1 MYLPPLAELLDRLT
15 IAQIKLNL
23 LDEGQADF
31 ENEINSLKH
40 DVELLMQ
47 NLGIS
52 PGGEFVHLVVM
63 LAQINLHIWH
73 NKDLMQVNLDDDAK
87 YLALLKLSHQL
98 NGIRNRIK
106 NRFLEIEGISDKSHV
121 RSNVETDG
129 LPWSL

>member
-52 PGGEFVHLVVM
+52 PGGEFVHLVVV

-73 NKDLMQVNLDDDAK
+73 NKDLMQVNLDDDGK